1 MSAGLLLDVNAL
13 IALGWASHEAH
24 ETVVARLD
32 RRRQAW
38 ATCAITQLGFVRV
51 SSTSGVFHRTP
62 TPDQARQSLALLCAD
77 KQHRFLTE
85 MPSVLD
91 VDLAAL
97 QGPRQ
102 TTDAYL
108 VALARHHGLSL
119 LTLDRR
125 LANAFGVSEV
135 ELLEVAGAAP

>member
-24 ETVVARLD
+24 EAVVARLD
-32 RRRQAW
+32 RPRQAW

-51 SSTSGVFHRTP
+51 SSTPGVFPRTP
-62 TPDQARQSLALLCAD
+62 SPEQARQSLALLCAD
-77 KQHRFLTE
+77 RQHRFLAE
-85 MPSVLD
+85 APSVLD
-91 VDLAAL
+91 IDLSGL

-108 VALARHHGLSL
+108 AALARHHGLVL
-119 LTLDRR
+119 LTLDKR
-125 LANAFGVSEV
+125 LANGFPDGGV
-135 ELLEVAGAAP
+135 ELLSAAN